1 MAVATGQ
8 GEHGPATRWEE
19 LRSRARETARRAR
32 APYSGLRV
40 GAAGLTEDGQVL
52 VGCNVEN
59 ASYGLTLCA
68 ECGLASALAASGAGR
83 LVAVSVLDATGRHL
97 APCGRCRQVL
107 AEAGGPDLLVDGP
120 SGPRTLASL
129 LPDAFGADSLPTAA
143 PLAERAG
150 APGGPVPLTRSAIA
164 AMPKVMLHDHL
175 DGGLRPETALELA
188 EACGWA
194 ELPTS
199 DAAALAAW
207 FGAGAQRGSL
217 PAYLEG
223 FRHTVALL
231 QRPDALS
238 RVARECAE
246 DLAADNV
253 VYAEVR
259 YAPELSSAGGLG
271 LDETVEAIL
280 SGFAEGKASTG
291 IEVRLIVSA
300 MRNAGRSVEVAELAA
315 RWASAGVVGFDLAGP
330 EEGYPASAHLAACE
344 VAWRHGVHLTL
355 HAGEGAGLESI
366 RDALH
371 PCGAERL
378 GHGVR
383 IAEDV
388 HVGPDGERRLG
399 PLAAWVRDRQVPLE
413 LCPSSNV
420 HTGAV
425 ESHES
430 HPAALLA
437 DLGFAVTI
445 STDNRL
451 MSGITLTDEL
461 VGLTE
466 RFGWGWRELV
476 RVTETALDGA
486 FVSVDE
492 RRRIRAERIAPA
504 FAELGIA

>member
-1 MAVATGQ
+1 MATHA
-8 GEHGPATRWEE
+8 ESEEPAVSWAE
-19 LRSRARETARRAR
+19 LRARAQAAARHGR
-32 APYSGLRV
+32 APYSGLQV
-40 GAAGLTEDGQVL
+40 GAAGLTEDGRVL

-59 ASYGLTLCA
+59 ASFGLTLCA
-68 ECGLASALAASGAGR
+68 ECGLASALSVAGAGR
-83 LVAVSVLDATGRHL
+83 LVRVSVVDATGRHL

-107 AEAGGPDLLVDGP
+107 AEVAGPDLLVDGP
-120 SGPRTLASL
+120 SGPRRLESL
-129 LPDAFGADSLPTAA
+129 LPDAFGPDSLPSEASSST
-143 PLAERAG
+143 L
-150 APGGPVPLTRSAIA
+150 GGRPVPLDRSAVHS
-164 AMPKVMLHDHL
+164 MPKVMLHDHL

-188 EACGWA
+188 EVCGWA
-194 ELPTS
+194 ELPTK
-199 DAAALAAW
+199 DASALAAW

-217 PAYLEG
+217 VEYLEG

-231 QRPDALS
+231 QRADSLR

-246 DLAADNV
+246 DLAADGV

-259 YAPELSSAGGLG
+259 YAPELSTAGGLG
-271 LDETVEAIL
+271 LDDVVEAIL
-280 SGFAEGKASTG
+280 AGFAEGQAASG

-300 MRNAGRSVEVAELAA
+300 MRNAARSVEAAELAA

-330 EEGYPASAHLAACE
+330 EDGYPASAHLAACE

-366 RDALH
+366 REALH

-383 IAEDV
+383 IADDIV
-388 HVGPDGERRLG
+388 QGPDGSVHLG

-425 ESHES
+425 VRHEA
-430 HPAALLA
+430 HPVARLA
-437 DLGFAVTI
+437 ELGFAVTI

-451 MSGITLTDEL
+451 MSGVSLTDEL
-461 VGLTE
+461 WGLVE
-466 RFGWGWRELV
+466 RFGWGWPELV
-476 RVTETALDGA
+476 KVTETALDAA
-486 FVSVDE
+486 FIPVDE
-492 RRRIRAERIAPA
+492 RQRIRQERLAPA
-504 FAELGIA
+504 FGALGIA

>member
-1 MAVATGQ
+1 MAARAGAQEPVV
-8 GEHGPATRWEE
+8 RWEE
-19 LRSRARETARRAR
+19 LRHRARETALRAR
-32 APYSGLRV
+32 APYSGLQV
-40 GAAGLTEDGQVL
+40 GAAGLTDDGQVL

-59 ASYGLTLCA
+59 ASFGLTLCA
-68 ECGLASALAASGAGR
+68 ECGLASALGASGARR
-83 LVAVSVLDATGRHL
+83 LVAVSVVDATGRHL
-97 APCGRCRQVL
+97 APCGRCRQIL
-107 AEAGGPDLLVDGP
+107 AEVGGRDLLVDGP
-120 SGPRTLASL
+120 GGPRSLEAL
-129 LPDAFGADSLPTAA
+129 LPDAFGAEALPSKGASGSKRPNAA
-143 PLAERAG
+143 PLA
-150 APGGPVPLTRSAIA
+150 PLERSAIA

-194 ELPTS
+194 ELPTT
-199 DAAALAAW
+199 DAAALARW

-217 PAYLEG
+217 LEYLEG

-231 QRPDALS
+231 QRPDSLS
-238 RVARECAE
+238 RVARECVE
-246 DLAADNV
+246 DLAADGV

-259 YAPELSSAGGLG
+259 YAPELSGAGGLG

-280 SGFAEGKASTG
+280 AGFAEGRSATG
-291 IEVRLIVSA
+291 TEVRLIVSA

-388 HVGPDGERRLG
+388 HTGPDGVRRLG

-425 ESHES
+425 ESHEV

-437 DLGFAVTI
+437 ELGFAVTI

-451 MSGITLTDEL
+451 MSGVTLTDEL
-461 VGLTE
+461 WGLVE
-466 RFGWGWRELV
+466 RFGWGWPELV

-492 RRRIRAERIAPA
+492 RRRIRDERLVPG
-504 FAELGIA
+504 FAALGIA